1 MRMTR
6 GRIEI
11 SDGQLPAE
19 LNTFF
24 EYFSITVNVF
34 VGVGGW
40 CVWTIEMP
48 ASGPVYQPTTV
59 SYEQQSEWSQ
69 PSNGLI
75 NRTLNHIRNP
85 RWFHWSFIL
94 ISWILIAIGVFLF
107 LSITTNFVSSDDK
120 KDNYTEDIAFLV
132 IGSFCFV
139 FGVVLL
145 IGYFRYIKDKDS
157 CPCFTGKAR
166 QMETQS
172 QPLSQSQ
179 SNGQVRIVTLNEN
192 YCIVCNR
199 NKSLMCYH

>member
-1 MRMTR
+1 
-6 GRIEI
+6 
-11 SDGQLPAE
+11 
-19 LNTFF
+19 
-24 EYFSITVNVF
+24 
-34 VGVGGW
+34 
-40 CVWTIEMP
+40 MP

-107 LSITTNFVSSDDK
+107 LSITTNFVSSADV

-166 QMETQS
+166 QMEPQS

-179 SNGQVRIVTLNEN
+179 SNGQVCIDLKRKLLHSIQVTNDKCAIVF
-192 YCIVCNR
+192 YI
-199 NKSLMCYH
+199 

>member
-1 MRMTR
+1 
-6 GRIEI
+6 
-11 SDGQLPAE
+11 
-19 LNTFF
+19 
-24 EYFSITVNVF
+24 
-34 VGVGGW
+34 
-40 CVWTIEMP
+40 MP
-48 ASGPVYQPTTV
+48 TSGPVYQPTTV

-69 PSNGLI
+69 PTNGLI

-107 LSITTNFVSSDDK
+107 LSITTTFVRSGET

-166 QMETQS
+166 QME
-172 QPLSQSQ
+172 SQS
-179 SNGQVRIVTLNEN
+179 SNGQVCIDYLKTIFDDKTTINMMSLFSSQVHTLNPSTDLLMASAQYGPTSEAPPTIIEEDETRKLMGN
-192 YCIVCNR
+192 D
-199 NKSLMCYH
+199 NKDW

>member
-1 MRMTR
+1 
-6 GRIEI
+6 
-11 SDGQLPAE
+11 
-19 LNTFF
+19 
-24 EYFSITVNVF
+24 
-34 VGVGGW
+34 
-40 CVWTIEMP
+40 MP
-48 ASGPVYQPTTV
+48 TSGPVYQPTTV

-107 LSITTNFVSSDDK
+107 LSITTNFVNSDNT

-145 IGYFRYIKDKDS
+145 IGYFRYIKDKES
-157 CPCFTGKAR
+157 CPCFNSKAR
-166 QMETQS
+166 QME
-172 QPLSQSQ
+172 SQS
-179 SNGQVRIVTLNEN
+179 SNGQVCINYRIKVFIWNNHYAYLYRYSHWIHLQTSWWHLHSMYQLQKLRPQLSKRMKLEN
-192 YCIVCNR
+192 
-199 NKSLMCYH
+199 

>member
-1 MRMTR
+1 
-6 GRIEI
+6 
-11 SDGQLPAE
+11 
-19 LNTFF
+19 
-24 EYFSITVNVF
+24 
-34 VGVGGW
+34 
-40 CVWTIEMP
+40 MP
-48 ASGPVYQPTTV
+48 TSGPVYQPTTV

-107 LSITTNFVSSDDK
+107 LSITTNFVNSDDI

-145 IGYFRYIKDKDS
+145 IGYFRYIKDKES
-157 CPCFTGKAR
+157 CPCFNSKAR
-166 QMETQS
+166 QME
-172 QPLSQSQ
+172 SQS
-179 SNGQVRIVTLNEN
+179 SNGQVCINYRSTVFSYEIINIV
-192 YCIVCNR
+192 YSYR
-199 NKSLMCYH
+199 YSH

>member
-1 MRMTR
+1 
-6 GRIEI
+6 
-11 SDGQLPAE
+11 
-19 LNTFF
+19 
-24 EYFSITVNVF
+24 
-34 VGVGGW
+34 
-40 CVWTIEMP
+40 MP

-69 PSNGLI
+69 PTNGLI

-107 LSITTNFVSSDDK
+107 LSITTTFVRSEDK

-145 IGYFRYIKDKDS
+145 IGYFRYIKDKES

-166 QMETQS
+166 QME
-172 QPLSQSQ
+172 SQS
-179 SNGQVRIVTLNEN
+179 SNGQVCIDFKKKKKN
-192 YCIVCNR
+192 YYLL
-199 NKSLMCYH
+199 LMCNFIVSGTYAKPVYRFVDDVCTVRTDIRSPTDYYRRGRNQKTNGKR

>member
-1 MRMTR
+1 
-6 GRIEI
+6 
-11 SDGQLPAE
+11 
-19 LNTFF
+19 
-24 EYFSITVNVF
+24 
-34 VGVGGW
+34 
-40 CVWTIEMP
+40 MP

-69 PSNGLI
+69 PSNGFI

-107 LSITTNFVSSDDK
+107 LSITTNFVRSEDI

-145 IGYFRYIKDKDS
+145 IGYFRYIKDKES
-157 CPCFTGKAR
+157 CPCFTSKAR
-166 QMETQS
+166 QME
-172 QPLSQSQ
+172 SQS
-179 SNGQVRIVTLNEN
+179 SNGQVCTYYKLWKDCHQYEIIIIIYGFFLIPQVLTLNPSTDLLMASAQYGPSSEAPPTIIEEDETRKLMGN
-192 YCIVCNR
+192 D
-199 NKSLMCYH
+199 NKDW